1 MLGRRKKEAPQSEFM
16 RFVQLHERAWGDERY
31 PGRPNLTEIMEA
43 PIVIFWE
50 VEGKTDRYSIALY
63 EDIRTLEKFITRMLI
78 LGNVNLPRQRI
89 GRAFLRQKR
98 LRINGVKLVFSS
110 EEE

>member
-1 MLGRRKKEAPQSEFM
+1 MLGRKKEKPQSEFM

-50 VEGKTDRYSIALY
+50 VEGRSDRYSIALY
-63 EDIRTLEKFITRMLI
+63 EDIRAVEKFLTRMLL
-78 LGNVNLPRQRI
+78 LGSVDLPRRRI
-89 GRAFLRQKR
+89 GRIFMEQKR
-98 LRINGVKLVFSS
+98 LRIKAVKLVVSTEDES
-110 EEE
+110 